1 METKQSKTMI
11 TKKKLQGDVDF
22 LLRNREYMEKSI
34 NNLEQRIVRMEG
46 NIWGINNKPK
56 FKVGDKV
63 VVTVADNYI
72 ATIYSFNGHALE
84 YTDRGIHYWANYYG
98 IYTNDFEVTV
108 TEDSL
113 SPAEANKQTS

>member
-1 METKQSKTMI
+1 MI

-63 VVTVADNYI
+63 VVSVADNCI

-113 SPAEANKQTS
+113 SLEQNSK